1 MLPNDKVSGLK
12 NYAVYE
18 DIMAFFDEFDQKS
31 KDKRKTR
38 TGNVEKSSTRI
49 SYEKNI
55 REFFSIVLKKEIEYL
70 TEDDLKAI
78 KKRDVIAYRTEL
90 QGKGNSNS
98 TVNQKMASV
107 KSLMTFLNGEYDVN
121 PAKYNLKRLDEITQ
135 SYGVLNQTEAELFA
149 ETAYI
154 TEQRKNYMK
163 KMMILFAI
171 RTSFRLDEILNV
183 RWNNF
188 EEVDGV
194 YKVSVIGKRGKLV
207 TNAISSK
214 LYNEILKLKEENN
227 KSKWDGDPDIVFQI
241 KESAVDKMM
250 QRLRLKLDI
259 DPARNVVFHS
269 FRKVAINWELSNSG
283 SVKSAAQQGNH
294 SSIDVMYRNYIDKTR
309 DYTQAT
315 GVRME
320 EEIDLSF
327 LDNLTIDDFKEF
339 IRQGNY
345 KLQLDI
351 KKFIENR

>member
-1 MLPNDKVSGLK
+1 
-12 NYAVYE
+12 
-18 DIMAFFDEFDQKS
+18 
-31 KDKRKTR
+31 
-38 TGNVEKSSTRI
+38 
-49 SYEKNI
+49 
-55 REFFSIVLKKEIEYL
+55 
-70 TEDDLKAI
+70 
-78 KKRDVIAYRTEL
+78 
-90 QGKGNSNS
+90 
-98 TVNQKMASV
+98 MASV

-121 PAKYNLKRLDEITQ
+121 TAKYNLKRLDEVTQ

-154 TEQRKNYMK
+154 TEQRKNFMK
-163 KMMILFAI
+163 KTMILFAI

-183 RWNNF
+183 RWNSF

-194 YKVSVIGKRGKLV
+194 YKVSVLGKRGKLV

-227 KSKWDGDPDIVFQI
+227 KSKWDGDPEIVFQI

-250 QRLRLKLDI
+250 QRLRVKLDI
-259 DPARNVVFHS
+259 DPSRNVVFHS
-269 FRKVAINWELSNSG
+269 FRKVAINWELSTSG

-309 DYTQAT
+309 DYTQAA

-327 LDNLTIDDFKEF
+327 LNELTIDDFKEF
-339 IRQGNY
+339 IKKGDY
-345 KLQLDI
+345 KLQLEI
-351 KKFIENR
+351 QKYVKNKGL